1 MEMSPITGDLPEMD
15 ARRDRP
21 GHDVVA
27 RRVLAVEHIW
37 QHDYVLA
44 LLGLRTRRLRSCR
57 PKSTLRQ
64 EHGPLPLVFRIICG
78 LVHFFIPIR
87 YYNQNIKC

>member
-44 LLGLRTRRLRSCR
+44 LLGLRHPRVGPRRAEPGIDLKDWPHLSVILVKQSPKFRSISNSKYLDAC
-57 PKSTLRQ
+57 
-64 EHGPLPLVFRIICG
+64 
-78 LVHFFIPIR
+78 
-87 YYNQNIKC
+87 

>member
-44 LLGLRTRRLRSCR
+44 LLGLRHPRVGPRRAEPGIDLKDWPHLSF
-57 PKSTLRQ
+57 
-64 EHGPLPLVFRIICG
+64 PLPQLCAQVLISCCVN
-78 LVHFFIPIR
+78 LLP
-87 YYNQNIKC
+87 NL